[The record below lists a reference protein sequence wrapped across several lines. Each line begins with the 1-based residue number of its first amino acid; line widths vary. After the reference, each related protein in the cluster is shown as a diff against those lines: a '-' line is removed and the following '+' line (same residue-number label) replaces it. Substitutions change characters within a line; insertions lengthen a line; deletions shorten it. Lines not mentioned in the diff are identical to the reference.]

1 MFETGFFGTKA
12 PLFMDIVTLIVI
24 LLPFLLFGS
33 IALAMKKQFA
43 LHKLTQVTLFIVTVI
58 VVLFFEYGVRIDGGI
73 EKYLTYTEISDSFVI
88 SFLVFHITIAMVAI
102 FLWARLLYLSLKA
115 SKTGELPGKFSLY
128 HKKFAKATTIAI
140 LLTGITGFGVYYILF
155 M

>member
-1 MFETGFFGTKA
+1 MFEAGFFGTKA
-12 PLFMDIVTLIVI
+12 PLFMDIVTLIVM

-33 IALAMKKQFA
+33 IMLAVKKQFA
-43 LHKLTQVTLFIVTVI
+43 LHKLTQVILFVVTVI
-58 VVLFFEYGVRIDGGI
+58 VVLFFEYGVRVDGGI
-73 EKYLTYTEISDSFVI
+73 EKYLTYTETSDSFVI
-88 SFLVFHITIAMVAI
+88 GFLVFHITIAMGAI

-115 SKTGELPGKFSLY
+115 AKAGHLPGQFSAY

-140 LLTGITGFGVYYILF
+140 LMTGITGFGVYYILF